1 VLTVSNRI
9 NLIRGTTKA
18 LAVDLVDENGEPIA
32 LSRLVGA
39 TATFTLRVNPT
50 DVVNVLL
57 FATTTTPDSL
67 SFELDEAV
75 LNLNF
80 APADTSALD
89 IGLYFY
95 QIEVTLTDGGIL
107 DVIPW
112 DLLDLNLGGAATPT
126 PPVFDNTVTISADYP
141 LSGDMQY
148 MTPGGS
154 PIVNAQ
160 VRVYYKSDY
169 DAGNLASPIGITM
182 TNEYGKW
189 RQPIL
194 VLPGFT
200 YVARLE
206 KPYEFGPD
214 IKEFFA

>member
-1 VLTVSNRI
+1 MSNRI

-18 LAVDLVDENGEPIA
+18 LAIDLVDENGEAIA
-32 LSRLVGA
+32 LSRLAGA
-39 TATFTLRVNPT
+39 TAQFLMRVAP
-50 DVVNVLL
+50 DDGINVLQ
-57 FATTTTPDSL
+57 FVTTTTPDSL
-67 SFELDEAV
+67 SFEIDEAV

-80 APADTSALD
+80 APTDTSALAL
-89 IGLYFY
+89 GLYFY
-95 QIEVTLTDGGIL
+95 QVEVTLTDGGVL

-112 DLLDLNLGGAATPT
+112 DLLDLNLGGAAAET
-126 PPVFDNTVTISADYP
+126 PPVFTNTVTISADYP
-141 LSGDMQY
+141 LSGDMTY
-148 MTPGGS
+148 TTPGGS

-169 DAGNLASPIGITM
+169 DAGRLSSPIGITM

>member
-1 VLTVSNRI
+1 MSNRI
-9 NLIRGTTKA
+9 DLIRGTTKA
-18 LAVDLVDENGEPIA
+18 LAIDLVDENGEAISLA
-32 LSRLVGA
+32 RLVGA
-39 TATFTLRVNPT
+39 TAEFLMRVQPD
-50 DVVNVLL
+50 DVVNVLQ
-57 FATTTTPDSL
+57 FTTVANPASL
-67 SFELDEAV
+67 AFEVDAAV
-75 LNLNF
+75 LDLTF
-80 APADTSALD
+80 APADTSALAL
-89 IGLYFY
+89 GLYFY
-95 QIEVTLTDGGIL
+95 QVQITLTDGGVL

-126 PPVFDNTVTISADYP
+126 PPVFTNTVKINEDYP
-141 LSGDMQY
+141 LTGDMQY

-160 VRVYYKSDY
+160 VRLYYKSDY

-200 YVARLE
+200 YIARLE